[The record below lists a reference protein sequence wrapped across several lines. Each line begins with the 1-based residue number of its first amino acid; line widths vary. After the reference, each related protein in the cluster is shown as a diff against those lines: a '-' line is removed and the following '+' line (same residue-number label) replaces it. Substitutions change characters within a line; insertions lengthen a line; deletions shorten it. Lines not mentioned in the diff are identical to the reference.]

1 MSRIVHFSE
10 ELIEKL
16 SELVSEG
23 HSTERDATPAAHLWD
38 SLLFP
43 PRHTLLPGLATCAGP
58 DVGVLPIAD
67 ASLY

>member
-23 HSTERDATPAAHLWD
+23 HSTERDATPAARLCH
-38 SLLFP
+38 SVLFP
-43 PRHTLLPGLATCAGP
+43 PRHTLLSGLTTCAGP
-58 DVGVLPIAD
+58 GDGVLPTAD